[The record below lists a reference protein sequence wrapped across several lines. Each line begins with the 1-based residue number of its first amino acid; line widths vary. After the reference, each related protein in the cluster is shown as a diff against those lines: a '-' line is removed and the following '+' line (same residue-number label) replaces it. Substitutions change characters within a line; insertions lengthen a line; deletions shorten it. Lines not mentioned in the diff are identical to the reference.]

1 MKQAIAKLKNLK
13 IAPRKVRLLADVLK
27 GMPAVVALAQ
37 LHVTNLRSAGPL
49 AKLIRS
55 AVANAKVLRL
65 DVNKLVIKS
74 ITVNQGIMMKRYLP
88 RARGSASELQKK
100 FCHVAVILEESQNP
114 KLPSY
119 TLYEKQKAVKN
130 EKVAVKPKLKDS
142 VSKEGTKE
150 EPKVKS
156 TKKGFF
162 KQVFNRKAMG
172 GE

>member
-27 GMPAVVALAQ
+27 GMPAVAALAQ
-37 LHVTNLRSAGPL
+37 LQVTNLRPAGPL

-55 AVANAKVLRL
+55 AVANAKGLKL
-65 DVNKLVIKS
+65 DINKLFIKS

-119 TLYEKQKAVKN
+119 TLYEKQKKGKN
-130 EKVAVKPKLKDS
+130 EKVAAQPKM
-142 VSKEGTKE
+142 KEAAKAEKKE
-150 EPKVKS
+150 ERAKSS
-156 TKKGFF
+156 TKPGFF
-162 KQVFNRKAMG
+162 KKAFNRKAMG